1 MTEWEERFFFAVIL
15 ANKFQTTIDF
25 LKFEMKKFFHA
36 SVLAPLLLK
45 STIPKNTA
53 VDYIRINSHLSHE
66 SMIEGEVKQD
76 FAVVRVQ
83 VVPSV

>member
-1 MTEWEERFFFAVIL
+1 MGGTIFFAVIL

-45 STIPKNTA
+45 SIIPKNTA

-66 SMIEGEVKQD
+66 SMIEGEVKQH